1 MTLTSCLIFS
11 AAVLCVGIY
20 GLLTRKQAVAMLL
33 SIELM
38 ANSANMVFASY
49 AHFRGGPSAQVFV
62 LFALAITVAEVAV
75 GLALVMLLYRRHG
88 DTALDLASEA
98 RQ

>member
-1 MTLTSCLIFS
+1 MTLTSCLILS

-49 AHFRGGPSAQVFV
+49 GHFRGGPSAQVFV